1 MNYKVT
7 VGLCIKN
14 AEGTIKETLA
24 SIFAQ
29 DFPHSQME
37 LLTVIGQSR
46 DKTLTSTEK
55 TLKEADFVQRTFVEN
70 EGLGKA
76 RDIVVSFAKGDYIVW
91 VDGDM
96 TLSTDYV
103 RKNMEFMEHNPLCG
117 IVRGKYGYT
126 SDQTLVSM
134 LENVVYVSD
143 SEFGVKSASKVG
155 YLPPTG
161 GSIYRIAAIKAVG
174 GFDTSIK
181 GAGEDI
187 EAAFRIKKAG
197 WSICVTDTKFYP
209 RFRSTW
215 KALWDQYFW
224 YGYGAH
230 FLLHKNSAIIELYKM
245 VPLAGTLA
253 GVLRAVQYYKLA
265 HKKAFFVL
273 LPIHYT
279 FKRIAWSIGYFKS
292 HLSGYGHKSRSVP
305 AKA

>member
-1 MNYKVT
+1 MNCKVT

-14 AEGTIKETLA
+14 AEATITETVN
-24 SIFAQ
+24 SILAQ

-37 LLTVIGQSR
+37 LITVIGQSE
-46 DKTLTSTEK
+46 DNTVAITEEI
-55 TLKEADFVQRTFVEN
+55 LRGSDFVHRTFVEN

-76 RDIVVSFAKGDYIVW
+76 REIVANSASGDYIIW

-96 TLSTDYV
+96 TLSSDYV
-103 RKNMEFMEHNPLCG
+103 RKNVEFLDRNPSCG
-117 IVRGKYGYT
+117 IARGKYGVH
-126 SDQTLVSM
+126 SNQTLVSM

-143 SEFGVKSASKVG
+143 SEYGVKSASKVG

-161 GSIYRIAAIKAVG
+161 GSIFRTTAIRAVG

-187 EAAFRIKKAG
+187 EVAFRIKNSG
-197 WSICVTDTKFYP
+197 WSICITDTKYYP
-209 RFRSTW
+209 RFRRTW
-215 KALWDQYFW
+215 TELWNQYFW
-224 YGYGAH
+224 YGYGGH
-230 FLLHKNSAIIELYKM
+230 FLLHKNSAVLDLYKM

-253 GVLRAVQYYKLA
+253 GLLRAVQYYKLDN
-265 HKKAFFVL
+265 KKAFFVL

-292 HLSGYGHKSRSVP
+292 HLDGYGHNSRPVS
-305 AKA
+305 